1 MKAKKTDILKDYSPS
16 VNEQYMNAKQLA
28 YFKEVLEVWRLQAH
42 HNLSEVEKRLAE
54 LNASEEHDDMDR
66 AFIETEV
73 AITINKISSLQNLLN
88 EIDISLHDIEA
99 GTYGYCKK
107 SGKEIGLK
115 RLFAKPTS
123 RFSVKAQEDTEKEN
137 NIKFLKEEEDELES
151 KTDSEDIEELEVKM

>member
-16 VNEQYMNAKQLA
+16 INEEYMNAKQIA
-28 YFKEVLEVWRLQAH
+28 YFKGVLEVWRLQAH

-88 EIDISLHDIEA
+88 EIDISLHDIDA

-115 RLFAKPTS
+115 RLLAKPTS
-123 RFSVKAQEDTEKEN
+123 RFGVKAQETEEKEN
-137 NIKFLKEEEDELES
+137 NVRFLKDEDE
-151 KTDSEDIEELEVKM
+151 DEENVNTETEEHDELRG